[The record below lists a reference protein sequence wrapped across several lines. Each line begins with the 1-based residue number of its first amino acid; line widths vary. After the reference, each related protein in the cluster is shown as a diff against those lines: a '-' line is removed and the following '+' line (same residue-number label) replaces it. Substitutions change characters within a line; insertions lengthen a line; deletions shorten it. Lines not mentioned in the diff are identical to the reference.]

1 MIKRQFETTLT
12 FDRAPVQIDIGGQE
26 IETVGNSY
34 RARATMTYLGDGEWK
49 ADVTL
54 VESMEPLGSKG
65 WVSQWV
71 KDQLPRDEIEK
82 IEAHL
87 VKHYEDE
94 EVEAA

>member
-12 FDRAPVQIDIGGQE
+12 FDRAPVQIEIAGQTV
-26 IETVGNSY
+26 ETVGNSY
-34 RARATMTYLGDGEWK
+34 RARASMTYLGDGEWK

-65 WVSQWV
+65 WMSHWV

-82 IEAHL
+82 LEAYL
-87 VKHYEDE
+87 VEQYESE
-94 EVEAA
+94 TEVA